1 MGLILKKHNR
11 HVFITSLFSLSRE
24 PSLKPI
30 FDPKSPLSLVFP
42 FPFIEISDFHI
53 YFVFYLVISSSSCDV
68 FDWFRLSDQLRSCA
82 DPINDFGVIYVIDP
96 DT

>member
-30 FDPKSPLSLVFP
+30 FDPKSPLSLVF
-42 FPFIEISDFHI
+42 
-53 YFVFYLVISSSSCDV
+53 
-68 FDWFRLSDQLRSCA
+68 DWFRLSDQLRSCA